1 MVKCKNCLHFN
12 EKYETVGICKWE
24 PFIEEIP
31 ISWRNHMPGV
41 VFVTSE
47 REHDCKTY
55 VRKLA

>member
-1 MVKCKNCLHFN
+1 MMKCKNCHHFD

-24 PFIEEIP
+24 PSIQIP

-41 VFVTSE
+41 VFVTGE
-47 REHDCKTY
+47 REHNCETY